1 MMSSISSKNSHYA
14 WNSKHSDLQMPHDDI
29 VYFNIVKADPGR
41 DAFKFS
47 SHKLPN
53 TILNAESIQMFSN
66 PQLYASCDI
75 AEIIRSDFSRLFFD
89 IDVDNGVFTP
99 EELEYTL
106 NQIKDILSILKISFD
121 NLYGVIET
129 TTRKNISQY
138 ISNWTSTF
146 HNLLIIPTPF
156 NEKEFSA
163 HFYVS
168 GYYFPRNDLFDL
180 FSQGKNHYC
189 KDPEINNHLSSYIDQ
204 SVYVSQGSQKVFRFC
219 LSGKAIKHR
228 RAPPFTQ
235 EQLTFVSTHLD
246 KFVCTKTSSDMNIIS
261 SSSPEFQTLK
271 AYLDQF
277 KGRNAQRDTRR
288 ISKKDLEDELIE
300 DIFAHEKI
308 SKKYIAKQTA
318 HTEWYHS
325 LILQVKNYLVSK
337 SDATDEELFN
347 FFSQEE
353 YQYFSNSN
361 NRRLYQPSSIRDAIR
376 EARLNPHISIEDI
389 IDLSEMKAEEDFY
402 NVNNSIHYTIEQFK
416 ATVERI
422 DGVSIPEFCKLL
434 HFTFAFFCR
443 SDSEKKSV
451 LQILYTQTQ
460 NKKIVIVGYEE
471 FMKMLKP
478 YPINVRLL
486 RQIKK
491 VDNRCKPPKE
501 ETIQIIQTISL
512 ITAFN
517 LFDKYKQRFYDF
529 RLCAKS
535 DTQKYFSLYS
545 KPTTAPETPLPS
557 GIDTILNILASEL
570 SEETNSN
577 SPLFINQEKKNYIL
591 DWFAY
596 LLQHPDSRNAV
607 CLQISTVQGVGKNLL
622 SNAVCDYL
630 GSFFSEPSKDIDKV
644 IGTYNGGIDNK
655 LLIVMNE
662 VDNSK
667 KNTDLLKAII
677 TEDTIQINVKYGLQ
691 YTGKNCAN
699 YLIYT
704 NHIDTNTISNGD
716 RRFTFIKSYGVPM
729 PKEFYASIC
738 IPGKEGHLKEEIR
751 NQFIKHLLSRDL
763 SNYKP
768 NEPKA
773 FDKHIIEDK
782 RQEARSSIHKCLIS
796 LLTSQEYTKDFILVS
811 DFINDIQNVLISPPG
826 SNFLFNKYQVPALQG
841 IDDEIKA
848 EIQNT
853 KKAFTAQALGS
864 IVNFNDDDVIEKIK
878 SKRRDETRDK
888 QIIRLR
894 KPKGVDTSIF
904 ISQQPQQPQMPQ
916 FVGHSSSQQPQQPQ
930 MPQFVGHSS
939 SQQPQQ
945 PQIQFIDPFSKEK
958 QNITL
963 SQPQKKRTTTKKPS
977 HPQVSFESNESTE
990 LSQADIDYIN
1000 SFNL

>member
-1 MMSSISSKNSHYA
+1 MTAISITSSSPKNSHYA
-14 WNSKHSDLQMPHDDI
+14 WNSKHTELLMPHDDI

-47 SHKLPN
+47 SKRLPN
-53 TILNAESIQMFSN
+53 TSFITITSDILEKFSN
-66 PQLYASCDI
+66 AQLYANYDI

-89 IDVDNGVFTP
+89 IDVDNGVYTP
-99 EELEYTL
+99 EELNYTL
-106 NQIKDILSILKISFD
+106 IQIRDILSILNIPFE
-121 NLYGVIET
+121 NLYGVIEL
-129 TTRKNISQY
+129 TTRKNLDIAFISQQW
-138 ISNWTSTF
+138 ISVF
-146 HNLLIIPTPF
+146 KNLLIIPTPF
-156 NEKEFSA
+156 NDKEFSA

-168 GYYFPRNDLFDL
+168 GYYFPRNDLFAL
-180 FSQGKNHYC
+180 FSQGDNHYC
-189 KDPEINNHLSSYIDQ
+189 KDPEISNHLSSYIDQ
-204 SVYVSQGSQKVFRFC
+204 TIYVRQGGQKVFRFC

-235 EQLTFVSTHLD
+235 EQLNFVVKNLER
-246 KFVCTKTSSDMNIIS
+246 FVCTKTSSDVNIIS
-261 SSSPEFQTLK
+261 SSSAEYQSLK

-277 KGRNAQRDTRR
+277 KGRHAKKDTRR
-288 ISKKDLEDELIE
+288 ISKKDLEDELMD
-300 DIFAHEKI
+300 DIFAHERV
-308 SKKYIAKQTA
+308 SKKYIAKQTP

-325 LILQVKNYLVSK
+325 LILQVKNYLLDHS
-337 SDATDEELFN
+337 SATDEELFN

-361 NRRLYQPSSIRDAIR
+361 NRKLYQPSSIRDAIR

-389 IDLSEMKAEEDFY
+389 IDLSEAKPEEEFY
-402 NVNNSIHYTIEQFK
+402 NVNNSILYTIDQFK
-416 ATVERI
+416 AAVERI

-434 HFTFAFFCR
+434 HFTFAFFSR
-443 SDSEKKSV
+443 SDADKKSV

-460 NKKIVIVGYEE
+460 SKKIVIVGYEE
-471 FMKMLKP
+471 FIKMLKP

-501 ETIQIIQTISL
+501 ETIQIMQPISL

-535 DTQKYFSLYS
+535 DAQKYFSLYS
-545 KPTTAPETPLPS
+545 NPTTAPKTQLPQE
-557 GIDTILNILASEL
+557 IDTILNILSSEL
-570 SEETNSN
+570 NEDANPN
-577 SPLFINQEKKNYIL
+577 SPLSINIEKKNYIL

-662 VDNSK
+662 VDNTK

-677 TEDTIQINVKYGLQ
+677 TEDTVQINVKYGLQ
-691 YTGKNCAN
+691 YTGLNCAN

-729 PKEFYASIC
+729 PKEFYAKIC

-751 NQFIKHLLSRDL
+751 NQFIRHLLSRDL
-763 SNYKP
+763 RNYKP

-782 RQEARSSIHKCLIS
+782 RQETRSSIHKCLIS
-796 LLTSQEYTKDFILVS
+796 LLTSEKYPKDFILVS
-811 DFINDIQNVLISPPG
+811 DFVNDIKEVLYTMG
-826 SNFLFNKYQVPALQG
+826 DSNILFNKYQVPELQG
-841 IDDEIKA
+841 IDEEIRA

-853 KKAFTAQALGS
+853 KRTFTLQALNS
-864 IVNFNDDDVIEKIK
+864 IVNFEDDDVIEKIK
-878 SKRRDETRDK
+878 SKRRDDSRDK

-894 KPKGVDTSIF
+894 KPKGVNTNVF
-904 ISQQPQQPQMPQ
+904 ISPEPTQPILPHVSEPTKPILPQKSIP
-916 FVGHSSSQQPQQPQ
+916 FE
-930 MPQFVGHSS
+930 
-939 SQQPQQ
+939 
-945 PQIQFIDPFSKEK
+945 FIDPFTSQQAEFTTSQQSQRNPK
-958 QNITL
+958 QTKR
-963 SQPQKKRTTTKKPS
+963 QKDAELDAQCEGAFIVADSVT
-977 HPQVSFESNESTE
+977 SNGIE
-990 LSQADIDYIN
+990 I
-1000 SFNL
+1000 

>member
-1 MMSSISSKNSHYA
+1 
-14 WNSKHSDLQMPHDDI
+14 MPHDDI

-47 SHKLPN
+47 AKRLPN
-53 TILNAESIQMFSN
+53 TSFTHITPDIFQKFSN
-66 PQLYASCDI
+66 PQLYANNDI

-89 IDVDNGVFTP
+89 IDVDNGVYTP
-99 EELEYTL
+99 EELTYTL
-106 NQIKDILSILKISFD
+106 NQISLILSILKIPFT
-121 NLYGVIET
+121 NLYGVIEL
-129 TTRKNISQY
+129 TTRKNLNIASISQQ
-138 ISNWTSTF
+138 WTSVF
-146 HNLLIIPTPF
+146 QNLLIIPTPF

-180 FSQGKNHYC
+180 FSQRKNHYC
-189 KDPEINNHLSSYIDQ
+189 KDPAIDNHLSSYIDH
-204 SVYVSQGSQKVFRFC
+204 SVYVSQGAQKVFRFC

-228 RAPPFTQ
+228 PAPPFTQ
-235 EQLTFVSTHLD
+235 EQLQFVVSNFE
-246 KFVCTKTSSDMNIIS
+246 KFVCTKTSSDTNIIS
-261 SSSPEFQTLK
+261 SSSPEYQSLK

-277 KGRNAQRDTRR
+277 KGRHAQRDTRR
-288 ISKKDLEDELIE
+288 ISKKDLEDELMD
-300 DIFAHEKI
+300 DIFAHERI

-325 LILQVKNYLVSK
+325 LILQVKNYLLSNPA
-337 SDATDEELFN
+337 ATDEELFK

-361 NRRLYQPSSIRDAIR
+361 NCRIYQPPSIRDAIR

-389 IDLSEMKAEEDFY
+389 IDLSEAKPEEEFY
-402 NVNNSIHYTIEQFK
+402 NVNNSILYTIDQFK
-416 ATVERI
+416 AAVERV

-434 HFTFAFFCR
+434 HFTFAFFSR
-443 SDSEKKSV
+443 SDSDKKSV

-460 NKKIVIVGYEE
+460 SKKIVIIGYEE
-471 FMKMLKP
+471 FIKMLKP

-491 VDNRCKPPKE
+491 VDNRTNPPKE
-501 ETIQIIQTISL
+501 ETVQIMQTISL

-529 RLCAKS
+529 RLCTKS
-535 DTQKYFSLYS
+535 DSQKYFSLYS
-545 KPTTAPETPLPS
+545 NPTTAPQTPLPPE
-557 GIDTILNILASEL
+557 IDTILNILSSEL
-570 SEETNSN
+570 NEEANSN
-577 SPLFINQEKKNYIL
+577 SPLSINVDKKNYIL

-677 TEDTIQINVKYGLQ
+677 TEDTVQINVKYGLQ
-691 YTGKNCAN
+691 YTGLNCAN

-729 PKEFYASIC
+729 PKEFYAKIC
-738 IPGKEGHLKEEIR
+738 IPGREGHLKEDIR
-751 NQFIKHLLSRDL
+751 NQFINHLLSRDL

-782 RQEARSSIHKCLIS
+782 RQETRSSIHKCLIS
-796 LLTSQEYTKDFILVS
+796 LLTSDQYPKDFILVS
-811 DFINDIQNVLISPPG
+811 EFISAIKEVLYTMG
-826 SNFLFNKYQVPALQG
+826 DSNILFNKYQVPELQG
-841 IDDEIKA
+841 IDEEIRA

-853 KKAFTAQALGS
+853 KRTFTVQALNS
-864 IVNFNDDDVIEKIK
+864 IVNFEDDDVIEKIK
-878 SKRRDETRDK
+878 SKRRDDTRDK

-894 KPKGVDTSIF
+894 QPKGVDTSVF
-904 ISQQPQQPQMPQ
+904 ISHSQVQPQSQVQLQLQVQPQSQVQLQLQSQQPQPA
-916 FVGHSSSQQPQQPQ
+916 SSFSYSQI
-930 MPQFVGHSS
+930 H
-939 SQQPQQ
+939 
-945 PQIQFIDPFSKEK
+945 PQIQFFDPFTGQSSS
-958 QNITL
+958 
-963 SQPQKKRTTTKKPS
+963 SQPQRTTTRQPRRKR
-977 HPQVSFESNESTE
+977 HEDIEVSFDD
-990 LSQADIDYIN
+990 ADQRDASLTVAPPEIDI
-1000 SFNL
+1000 